1 MSKMFEFLKN
11 SPVDQL
17 GNVGGNIALLFNKIR
32 QGEIS
37 GKDEIADLV
46 YSRDVSEVAVY
57 DLMKK
62 LENQLINALIVRPKI
77 QSTYQAVY
85 AELNKINAVASFLYH
100 SSRKQQAA
108 YLAEK
113 ALKKSMLYEV
123 TNITL
128 NLSNICKGYFAI
140 TGNEKKYQ
148 YYYELSGELLEQFT
162 AEKTAEDLH
171 LQLFFSQSKKKNNT
185 EKDFHLAEEVFTQLS
200 ELKKIHDCNRILVI
214 WGICGVVYC

>member
-62 LENQLINALIVRPKI
+62 LESLMRM
-77 QSTYQAVY
+77 
-85 AELNKINAVASFLYH
+85 
-100 SSRKQQAA
+100 
-108 YLAEK
+108 
-113 ALKKSMLYEV
+113 LK
-123 TNITL
+123 
-128 NLSNICKGYFAI
+128 F
-140 TGNEKKYQ
+140 Q
-148 YYYELSGELLEQFT
+148 
-162 AEKTAEDLH
+162 
-171 LQLFFSQSKKKNNT
+171 
-185 EKDFHLAEEVFTQLS
+185 
-200 ELKKIHDCNRILVI
+200 R
-214 WGICGVVYC
+214 